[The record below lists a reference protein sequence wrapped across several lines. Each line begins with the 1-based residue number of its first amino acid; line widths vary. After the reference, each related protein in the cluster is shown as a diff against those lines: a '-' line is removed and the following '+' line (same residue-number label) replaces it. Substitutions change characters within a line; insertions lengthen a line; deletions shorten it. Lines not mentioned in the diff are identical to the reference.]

1 MPYNIIVRKRDIN
14 MSQFKIIY
22 LNRTDYNEIKFI
34 IHNSDMDNSPIGS
47 KFKLSANVITNTRVE
62 FLTSTDY
69 SYSMDDFKTRK
80 VPYLLIIPP
89 KYEDTYKSYD
99 LISLLKELNKPNNHI
114 IAIYYGDDIADV
126 LVRLYESNSIID
138 EDEYADEYDY
148 D

>member
-1 MPYNIIVRKRDIN
+1 

-22 LNRTDYNEIKFI
+22 LNRTDCGEIKFI
-34 IHNSDMDNSPIGS
+34 IHSPDMDNSLIGS
-47 KFKLSANVITNTRVE
+47 KVKLTASVITNTRVE

-69 SYSMDDFKTRK
+69 YYSMNDFKTRK
-80 VPYLLIIPP
+80 VPYLLVIPP

-99 LISLLKELNKPNNHI
+99 LDDLLEELNKPNNHI
-114 IAIYYGDDIADV
+114 IAIYYEDDIADV

-138 EDEYADEYDY
+138 EDEYADEYEY